1 MDLSF
6 VGYQL
11 NCFDR
16 SQTDFALCGGRQGGS
31 APLTP
36 ASLSGKRLDLNPL
49 PLCLFVQTFSKQL
62 LFHYRKVGHF
72 SEICVFQ
79 ISEKCPI
86 KIPIFGFNT

>member
-1 MDLSF
+1 MKRFRPL
-6 VGYQL
+6 
-11 NCFDR
+11 R
-16 SQTDFALCGGRQGGS
+16 RTTKGS
-31 APLTP
+31 ALWKP

-72 SEICVFQ
+72 SEICIFQ

-86 KIPIFGFNT
+86 KIPIFGFNTYFFKNAHILVSRD